1 MTVRSEQRW
10 QRCCRSSGDGE
21 AEAEGEAA
29 VLWRPRPGAT
39 LATVPVHGPHAEP
52 AGLGA
57 RPALRPPVV
66 GRPRG
71 EPIAMAGR
79 QPPRRPSGGGG
90 GSGQKRQLEEY
101 DDEPQPVVPRRRP
114 RPPDQPPPGALAAPP
129 MAIAAGDMNYMHSQH
144 GSLPRD
150 AGADSI
156 CLGHA
161 LMINTLGQIL
171 QCLQLLCNNSWP
183 GGGAAASGGSS
194 SSSSGQT
201 ATAATPNTP
210 APWRP
215 APGTPWPRQHSSEM
229 PPGWPRGGPPGPPR
243 STSPGFETAQFCSL
257 CGSNLVRPRAQP
269 PGERISTERMRRDY
283 QRFRE
288 HCERY
293 VGLGLF
299 VSSLGGSGPS
309 SARVVVAVARPC
321 QWVGSE
327 G

>member
-1 MTVRSEQRW
+1 MLSKQRGWGGRSRGGG
-10 QRCCRSSGDGE
+10 SG
-21 AEAEGEAA
+21 ALEAA
-29 VLWRPRPGAT
+29 AWCHSRDRARARPAHRAGGAGC
-39 LATVPVHGPHAEP
+39 P
-52 AGLGA
+52 GA

-66 GRPRG
+66 GRPWG

-243 STSPGFETAQFCSL
+243 STSPAYEPTAQFCSL

-269 PGERISTERMRRDY
+269 PGERISTERMRRDH
-283 QRFRE
+283 QSFRE

-299 VSSLGGSGPS
+299 VSSLHGGSGPS